1 MSEELKIKNINM
13 DNNLY
18 LEIVDTR
25 IKLEEIL
32 RENNA
37 IIKKVEQEEV
47 KRIVCENKRLK
58 SEDVIHSLKD
68 ELELE
73 IIISRQLKEQLDSK
87 RATTVSAMREEE
99 DTAQITDG
107 GSNEATSNSVYDQKV
122 DRKEDFDVGAN
133 SEIYENGY
141 QNKFKMWIENCN
153 NELGVNSREEK
164 NQEDDVTGEARN
176 VKLNQYV
183 TVMVSSN
190 SFHRP
195 RFLCPCLLKK
205 SYLKKGK
212 LFPFHLNLP
221 SYV

>member
-1 MSEELKIKNINM
+1 M

-37 IIKKVEQEEV
+37 IIKKVEQDEV

-87 RATTVSAMREEE
+87 RATTLSAIREEE

-107 GSNEATSNSVYDQKV
+107 GSNQVIANSVYHQKV
-122 DRKEDFDVGAN
+122 DRKEDFDVEAN
-133 SEIYENGY
+133 NEVHENGY
-141 QNKFKMWIENCN
+141 QNQFKMWIENCN
-153 NELGVNSREEK
+153 NKLSDNSREDK
-164 NQEDDVTGEARN
+164 NQEDDVTGEA
-176 VKLNQYV
+176 
-183 TVMVSSN
+183 
-190 SFHRP
+190 
-195 RFLCPCLLKK
+195 
-205 SYLKKGK
+205 
-212 LFPFHLNLP
+212 
-221 SYV
+221 